1 MNRRKKLQVALDLFS
16 EREALAV
23 LEEVAP
29 YVDIIELGTPLI
41 VSEGARVVKE
51 VKGRYPDKAVFADIK
66 VMDGGGEVPK
76 PVIEAG
82 CDMFSVLCASDDAT
96 VRAAIELGRVNGV
109 KVLAD
114 MCNVR
119 EMEERAR
126 QIAEMGPDYLCCHVG
141 YDRQATGADPV
152 EELKRLS
159 CVDTPKAIAG
169 GIKLETFEQA
179 LESTAEIVISG
190 GGICSVNDRRGVAR
204 KMREMLDAY
213 NERIEKE
220 AEA

>member
-1 MNRRKKLQVALDLFS
+1 MKKKLQVALDLFS
-16 EREALAV
+16 SGEAFEV
-23 LEEVAP
+23 LDDVAP

-41 VSEGARVVKE
+41 VAEGARVVSE
-51 VKGRYPDKAVFADIK
+51 VKKRYPEKVVFADIK

-96 VRAAIELGRVNGV
+96 VRAAVDLARVSGV

-114 MCNVR
+114 MCSVR
-119 EMEERAR
+119 NLEERAR
-126 QIAEMGPDYLCCHVG
+126 EITQFGPDYLCCHVG

-152 EELKRLS
+152 EELRRLS
-159 CVDTPKAIAG
+159 CVKTPKAIAG

-179 LESTAEIVISG
+179 LESDAEIIISG
-190 GGICSVNDRRGVAR
+190 GGICQAANRGEVAQR
-204 KMREMLDAY
+204 MRSMLDDY
-213 NERIEKE
+213 NVRESE
-220 AEA
+220 